1 MYDKEDVEAVAKV
14 PYSHY
19 SDKLAD
25 NKNILLLMGHGNP
38 DKTITQIR
46 NTRKQK
52 RAMQAL
58 AANKNVFVG
67 TVDYGDMLFWPEEA
81 RT

>member
-1 MYDKEDVEAVAKV
+1 MMWSVAKV
-14 PYSHY
+14 LYSHY

-38 DKTITQIR
+38 DKNYNA
-46 NTRKQK
+46 NTKYTETEE
-52 RAMQAL
+52 AMQAL

-67 TVDYGDMLFWPEEA
+67 TVDYGDMLFWPGRR
-81 RT
+81 RTK